1 MFNEGY
7 QLMSD
12 EAIINF
18 TLIVVDFTLIVL
30 SFVVLLFTDLL
41 NVTSMF

>member
-1 MFNEGY
+1 M
-7 QLMSD
+7 MCD

-30 SFVVLLFTDLL
+30 LFVDLL
-41 NVTSMF
+41 NVAFMF